1 MGKPGAGLQVL
12 ATKNNAVRAE
22 GDPQPERSW
31 LSVTEVSSILDIPDR
46 RLRRYLDRHESLVE
60 TRRTG
65 RKHLIASDAVAAL
78 RRIRDLYDEGAT
90 ARDIDDALASR
101 QLPTTT
107 TAAKPGGLSEGTKA
121 LANAVLTAAAAKQ
134 LTDLRQQVTTLR
146 SKVSEL
152 GSTLE
157 QRDRVLRRAL
167 VAIVDLFQYNENERQ
182 LAESER
188 DRDNA
193 HHRQRTLLALQELLM
208 HSRKKRKW
216 W

>member
-1 MGKPGAGLQVL
+1 MGEAGSGLQAL
-12 ATKNNAVRAE
+12 PAQGNAVRAQE
-22 GDPQPERSW
+22 HPQPKRGW
-31 LSVTEVSSILDIPDR
+31 LSVSEVSDMLDVPDR
-46 RLRRYLDRHESLVE
+46 RLRRYLDRHEQLIE

-65 RKHLIASDAVAAL
+65 RKHLIASDAVPAL
-78 RRIRDLYDEGAT
+78 TRIRDLYDEGAT
-90 ARDIDDALASR
+90 ARDIDNALGGQR
-101 QLPTTT
+101 LP
-107 TAAKPGGLSEGTKA
+107 AVPAPVPGRSLSEGTKA

-146 SKVSEL
+146 TKVTEL
-152 GSTLE
+152 GTTLE
-157 QRDRVLRRAL
+157 QRDRILRRAL
-167 VAIVDLFQYNENERQ
+167 VAMVDLFQYNENERH

-188 DRDNA
+188 DRENA

>member
-1 MGKPGAGLQVL
+1 MTRVGVYILTTGAP
-12 ATKNNAVRAE
+12 VRIEA
-22 GDPQPERSW
+22 
-31 LSVTEVSSILDIPDR
+31 IHAR
-46 RLRRYLDRHESLVE
+46 RLPPRSEITVGQDYSQR
-60 TRRTG
+60 
-65 RKHLIASDAVAAL
+65 
-78 RRIRDLYDEGAT
+78 
-90 ARDIDDALASR
+90 
-101 QLPTTT
+101 LPATTT
-107 TAAKPGGLSEGTKA
+107 PAKRGELSEGTKA

-146 SKVSEL
+146 SKVAEL

-157 QRDRVLRRAL
+157 QRDRILRRAL
-167 VAIVDLFQYNENERQ
+167 VAMVDLFQYNENERQ

-188 DRDNA
+188 DRETA

>member
-1 MGKPGAGLQVL
+1 MGKPSSSLQVL
-12 ATKNNAVRAE
+12 PSTDTAVVAREEA
-22 GDPQPERSW
+22 QPKRRW
-31 LSVTEVSSILDIPDR
+31 LSVSQVSDTLDIPDR
-46 RLRRYLDRHESLVE
+46 RLRRYLDRHEALIQ

-65 RKHLIASDAVAAL
+65 RKHLIANDAVAVL
-78 RRIRDLYDEGAT
+78 SRIRDLYDEGAT
-90 ARDIDDALASR
+90 ARDVDEILAGHR
-101 QLPTTT
+101 LPVTTT
-107 TAAKPGGLSEGTKA
+107 PAKTGALSESTKA

-134 LTDLRQQVTTLR
+134 LTELRQQVTTLR
-146 SKVSEL
+146 SKVAEL

-157 QRDRVLRRAL
+157 QRDRILRRAL
-167 VAIVDLFQYNENERQ
+167 VAMVDLFQYNENERQ

-188 DRDNA
+188 DRETA

>member
-1 MGKPGAGLQVL
+1 MGKPGSNLQVL
-12 ATKNNAVRAE
+12 PAKDNGAQVE
-22 GDPQPERSW
+22 HDSPPERSW
-31 LSVTEVSSILDIPDR
+31 LSVTDVSAMLDVPDR
-46 RLRRYLDRHESLVE
+46 RLRRYLDRHESLIE

-65 RKHLIASDAVAAL
+65 RKHLIASNAVPAL

-90 ARDIDDALASR
+90 ARDVDDALSGQ
-101 QLPTTT
+101 QLPATV
-107 TAAKPGGLSEGTKA
+107 APGKTGELSEGTKA

-146 SKVSEL
+146 SKVAEL
-152 GSTLE
+152 GSSLE
-157 QRDRVLRRAL
+157 QRDRILRRAL
-167 VAIVDLFQYNENERQ
+167 VAMVDLFQYNENERQ

-188 DRDNA
+188 DRDTA
-193 HHRQRTLLALQELLM
+193 HHRQRMLLALQELLM